1 MRGFEFTGERS
12 ERGKT
17 LASLISQW
25 QFKFIIKI
33 FDIRYKTYTN
43 AKLKVHLARV
53 ISLLRARTV
62 PFGLRYYLHPQAY
75 SWNPVYAPFIF
86 KALLAVFISKATD
99 AVVYFR
105 QMTSRVQFDIIILKW
120 LCLNTIIRERQHL
133 IALQREWGGGVS
145 IISPSQSMRQPDYV
159 NNCAN
164 SARNTV
170 RPYAS
175 NSTQYLHYISF
186 LPEKKNA
193 VLMYRVKATS
203 GANAASRQRDDTVYA
218 TRIK

>member
-1 MRGFEFTGERS
+1 
-12 ERGKT
+12 
-17 LASLISQW
+17 
-25 QFKFIIKI
+25 
-33 FDIRYKTYTN
+33 
-43 AKLKVHLARV
+43 
-53 ISLLRARTV
+53 
-62 PFGLRYYLHPQAY
+62 
-75 SWNPVYAPFIF
+75 
-86 KALLAVFISKATD
+86 
-99 AVVYFR
+99 
-105 QMTSRVQFDIIILKW
+105 
-120 LCLNTIIRERQHL
+120 
-133 IALQREWGGGVS
+133 
-145 IISPSQSMRQPDYV
+145 MRQPDYV

>member
-1 MRGFEFTGERS
+1 M
-12 ERGKT
+12 
-17 LASLISQW
+17 
-25 QFKFIIKI
+25 
-33 FDIRYKTYTN
+33 
-43 AKLKVHLARV
+43 HLARV

-105 QMTSRVQFDIIILKW
+105 QMTSRVQFDKIILKW

-186 LPEKKNA
+186 LPEKKRCSY
-193 VLMYRVKATS
+193 V
-203 GANAASRQRDDTVYA
+203 SRQSHISEMTPCMPRALNNRHGYNEVNQTHSRANTKEHLLRVCIGGLDFLVTY
-218 TRIK
+218 ILEL